1 MSQFSPYPHI
11 DYLVIGHLTR
21 DLLDGLEI
29 IGGTAAYSALTA
41 QALGLKPGIVTSW
54 GEDLPLGKL
63 AGIPILNIRNED
75 TTTFRNVNTDRG
87 RTQIITKVASE
98 LKFQHIPEKWLSAN
112 IVHIGPVA
120 NEINITMVQGFSS
133 GLIGITPQGW
143 LRQWD
148 LQGYVTR
155 IDDLFDISI
164 LHRSGAVVVS
174 MEDVMGDETWIEAL
188 ANVCRVLAVTE
199 GSLGVRVYW
208 HGDVRRF
215 KPPETIAV
223 DPTGAGDIF
232 ATAFFT
238 RLYTTRDPWEAA
250 RFATRLA
257 AVSVT
262 RSGLDGIPS
271 WSEIQE
277 CMLEIF

>member
-1 MSQFSPYPHI
+1 MSQFAPYPPI

-21 DLLDGLEI
+21 DLVDNYEI

-41 QALGLKPGIVTSW
+41 KALGLRPGIVTSW

-63 AGIPILNIRNED
+63 IGIPIVNIRSED
-75 TTTFRNVNTDRG
+75 TTTFKNVNTDQG
-87 RTQIITKVASE
+87 RTQLVISVASE
-98 LKFQHIPEKWLSAN
+98 LKFQHIPEEWLNAN
-112 IVHIGPVA
+112 IVHLGPVA
-120 NEINITMVQGFSS
+120 NEINLSMVQRFSS
-133 GLIGITPQGW
+133 SLIGITPQGW

-148 LQGYVTR
+148 RQGNVRR
-155 IDDLFDISI
+155 IDDLFDISS
-164 LHRSGAVVVS
+164 LYRSGAVVVS
-174 MEDVMGDETWIEAL
+174 MEDVVGDETWIESL

-199 GSLGVRVYW
+199 GSLEVRIYW

-215 KPPETIAV
+215 KPADTIAV
-223 DPTGAGDIF
+223 DTTGAGDIF

-250 RFATRLA
+250 RFATKIA
-257 AVSVT
+257 TISVT
-262 RSGLDGIPS
+262 RSGLDSVPS
-271 WSEIQE
+271 EREIQE